1 LLVADVHREPG
12 NPGVAGDPGGGLKDA
27 LPGPAGEDDA
37 GTGFGQGLAHGEA
50 KAAGAAGDQ
59 RADSGEIWERLGHVV
74 DVTVVVMVSQQDG
87 APEAGYDPMRQFAEL
102 AGDVRDP
109 YPMFAGIRA
118 DTPVLHVELGAGS
131 GARYRHDENSPR
143 ISSLFTVTS
152 YELAQQVL
160 TDNARFSSA
169 GYEMT
174 MGQVMGRTIL
184 QMDAPEHQRHRA
196 LVAKAFRTRV
206 LDQWSDAIIGATV
219 SELIDAFAGDGH
231 ADLIPQLTFP
241 FPVRVIARI
250 LGLPEA
256 DWPRFLRLSTQLIAV
271 MRNWE
276 GALAA
281 SRELRGYFAE
291 VIADRRRHTRD
302 DLVSQL
308 ISAEVDGRRL
318 SDEEIYP
325 FLLLLLPAGAE
336 TTYRSSSNLLFGLL
350 SEPDQLEAVRADRS
364 LVPQAI
370 EEALR
375 WETPL
380 LTVARSATEEVELG
394 GVRIPAGGFVAVS
407 LGAANR
413 DPGRFAEPDAFDIF
427 RERAQHISFGD
438 GAHKCL
444 GMHLARLEMRVL
456 LNAVLDRLPGLRLD
470 PDADDPH
477 IHGLI
482 FRSPPNL
489 PVRFDGMLPA

>member
-1 LLVADVHREPG
+1 
-12 NPGVAGDPGGGLKDA
+12 
-27 LPGPAGEDDA
+27 
-37 GTGFGQGLAHGEA
+37 
-50 KAAGAAGDQ
+50 
-59 RADSGEIWERLGHVV
+59 
-74 DVTVVVMVSQQDG
+74 
-87 APEAGYDPMRQFAEL
+87 MRQFAEL

-109 YPMFAGIRA
+109 YPMLAGIRA
-118 DTPVLHVELGAGS
+118 DTPVLEVHFGPRPGGGS
-131 GARYRHDENSPR
+131 RPDQHAPR
-143 ISSLFTVTS
+143 MTSLFTVTS
-152 YELAQQVL
+152 HELAQQVL

-169 GYEMT
+169 ANART
-174 MGQVMGRTIL
+174 IGQVMGRSIL
-184 QMDAPEHQRHRA
+184 EMDPPGHQRHRA
-196 LVAKAFRTRV
+196 LVARAFRARV
-206 LDQWSDAIIGATV
+206 LDRWSGAIIGATIG
-219 SELIDAFAGDGH
+219 ELIDAFAGDGH

-256 DWPRFLRLSTQLIAV
+256 DWPRFLRLSTELIAV
-271 MRNWE
+271 MRNWDR
-276 GALAA
+276 AVAA

-291 VIADRRRHTRD
+291 IIADRRRHPRD

-308 ISAEVDGRRL
+308 IEAEVDGHRL
-318 SDEEIYP
+318 SDDEIYP

-350 SEPDQLEAVRADRS
+350 SDPGQLAAVRADRS

-380 LTVARSATEEVELG
+380 LTVARSATEDVELG
-394 GVRIPAGGFVAVS
+394 GVHIPSQGFVAVS

-413 DPGRFAEPDAFDIF
+413 DPARYPDPDRFDTF
-427 RERAQHISFGD
+427 RADKQHISFGD

-456 LNAVLDRLPGLRLD
+456 LNAVLDHLPGLRLD
-470 PDADDPH
+470 PAADDPH

-489 PVRFDGMLPA
+489 PVLFDPG

>member
-1 LLVADVHREPG
+1 
-12 NPGVAGDPGGGLKDA
+12 
-27 LPGPAGEDDA
+27 
-37 GTGFGQGLAHGEA
+37 
-50 KAAGAAGDQ
+50 
-59 RADSGEIWERLGHVV
+59 
-74 DVTVVVMVSQQDG
+74 MVSQQDG
-87 APEAGYDPMRQFAEL
+87 SPEASYDPMRQFAEL

-109 YPMFAGIRA
+109 YPMLAGIRA
-118 DTPVLHVELGAGS
+118 DTPVLHVQLNMGPG
-131 GARYRHDENSPR
+131 GRYQHDERAPR
-143 ISSLFTVTS
+143 ITSLFTVTS
-152 YELAQQVL
+152 HQLAQQVL
-160 TDNARFSSA
+160 TDNVRFSSA
-169 GYEMT
+169 ANAMT
-174 MGQVMGRTIL
+174 IGQVMGRTIL
-184 QMDAPEHQRHRA
+184 EMDPPEHQRHRA
-196 LVAKAFRTRV
+196 LVAKAFRARV
-206 LDQWSDAIIGATV
+206 LDQWSDTIIGATIG
-219 SELIDAFAGDGH
+219 ELIDGFADDGQ

-276 GALAA
+276 GAMAA
-281 SRELRGYFAE
+281 SRELRGYFGE
-291 VIADRRRHTRD
+291 IMADRRKHTRD

-308 ISAEVDGRRL
+308 IEAEVDGRRL
-318 SDEEIYP
+318 NDDEIYP

-350 SEPDQLEAVRADRS
+350 SQPDQLDAVRANRG

-375 WETPL
+375 WENPL
-380 LTVARSATEEVELG
+380 LTVARTATEEVELG

-413 DPGRFAEPDAFDIF
+413 DPERYAEPDAFDIF
-427 RERAQHISFGD
+427 RGAAQHMSFGD

-470 PDADDPH
+470 PDAHDPH

-482 FRSPPNL
+482 FRSPPTL
-489 PVRFDGMLPA
+489 PVRFDPA

>member
-1 LLVADVHREPG
+1 MA
-12 NPGVAGDPGGGLKDA
+12 
-27 LPGPAGEDDA
+27 
-37 GTGFGQGLAHGEA
+37 
-50 KAAGAAGDQ
+50 
-59 RADSGEIWERLGHVV
+59 
-74 DVTVVVMVSQQDG
+74 SQQDG
-87 APEAGYDPMRQFAEL
+87 SPEASYDPMAQFAEL

-118 DTPVLHVELGAGS
+118 ETPVMHVELGS
-131 GARYRHDENSPR
+131 GGRYRHDEKAPR
-143 ISSLFTVTS
+143 ITSLFTVTS
-152 YELAQQVL
+152 HELAQQVL
-160 TDNARFSSA
+160 TDNVRFSSA
-169 GYEMT
+169 ANAMT
-174 MGQVMGRTIL
+174 IGPVMGRTIL
-184 QMDAPEHQRHRA
+184 EMDPPEHQRHRA
-196 LVAKAFRTRV
+196 LVAKAFRARV
-206 LDQWSDAIIGATV
+206 LDRWSDAIIGATV
-219 SELIDAFAGDGH
+219 NELIDAFAGDGH

-241 FPVRVIARI
+241 FPVRVIARV

-276 GALAA
+276 GAIAA
-281 SRELRGYFAE
+281 SRELRGYFGE
-291 VIADRRRHTRD
+291 IIADRRRNTRDD

-308 ISAEVDGRRL
+308 IAAEVDGRRL

-350 SEPDQLEAVRADRS
+350 SDPGQLEAVRNDRS

-394 GVRIPAGGFVAVS
+394 GVRIPAGSFVAVS

-413 DPGRFAEPDAFDIF
+413 DPERYPDPDVFDVGREDK
-427 RERAQHISFGD
+427 QHISFGD

-444 GMHLARLEMRVL
+444 GMHLARMEMRVL

-489 PVRFDGMLPA
+489 PVRFDPA

>member
-1 LLVADVHREPG
+1 M
-12 NPGVAGDPGGGLKDA
+12 
-27 LPGPAGEDDA
+27 DD
-37 GTGFGQGLAHGEA
+37 
-50 KAAGAAGDQ
+50 
-59 RADSGEIWERLGHVV
+59 S
-74 DVTVVVMVSQQDG
+74 
-87 APEAGYDPMRQFAEL
+87 PEASYDPMAQFAEL

-118 DTPVLHVELGAGS
+118 ETPVMHVELGTG
-131 GARYRHDENSPR
+131 GRYRHDEKAPR
-143 ISSLFTVTS
+143 ITSLFTVTS
-152 YELAQQVL
+152 HELAQQVL
-160 TDNARFSSA
+160 TDNVRFSSA
-169 GYEMT
+169 ANAMT
-174 MGQVMGRTIL
+174 IGQVMGRTIL
-184 QMDAPEHQRHRA
+184 EMDPPDHQRHRA
-196 LVAKAFRTRV
+196 LVAKAFRARV
-206 LDQWSDAIIGATV
+206 LDQWRDAIIGATV
-219 SELIDAFAGDGH
+219 NELIDAFAGDGH

-241 FPVRVIARI
+241 FPVRVIARV

-276 GALAA
+276 GAIAA
-281 SRELRGYFAE
+281 SRELRGYFGDI
-291 VIADRRRHTRD
+291 IADRRRNTRDD

-308 ISAEVDGRRL
+308 IAAEVDGRRL

-350 SEPDQLEAVRADRS
+350 SDPGQLEAVRNDRG

-380 LTVARSATEEVELG
+380 LTVARSATEDVELG
-394 GVRIPAGGFVAVS
+394 GVRIPAGSFVAVS

-413 DPGRFAEPDAFDIF
+413 DPERYPDPDTFDVGREDK
-427 RERAQHISFGD
+427 QHISFGD

-444 GMHLARLEMRVL
+444 GMHLARMEMRVL
-456 LNAVLDRLPGLRLD
+456 LNAVLDRLSGLRLD

-489 PVRFDGMLPA
+489 PVRFKLS

>member
-1 LLVADVHREPG
+1 
-12 NPGVAGDPGGGLKDA
+12 
-27 LPGPAGEDDA
+27 
-37 GTGFGQGLAHGEA
+37 
-50 KAAGAAGDQ
+50 
-59 RADSGEIWERLGHVV
+59 
-74 DVTVVVMVSQQDG
+74 
-87 APEAGYDPMRQFAEL
+87 MRQFAEL

-118 DTPVLHVELGAGS
+118 DTPVLQVHFGRGS
-131 GARYRHDENSPR
+131 GGGSRLDQQAPR
-143 ISSLFTVTS
+143 MTSLFTVTS
-152 YELAQQVL
+152 HELAQQVL
-160 TDNARFSSA
+160 TDHERFSSA
-169 GYEMT
+169 GYAT
-174 MGQVMGRTIL
+174 TIGQVMGRTIL
-184 QMDAPEHQRHRA
+184 QMDPPEHLRHRA
-196 LVAKAFRTRV
+196 LVARAFRARV
-206 LDQWSDAIIGATV
+206 LDQWSDTIIGATI
-219 SELIDAFAGDGH
+219 SELIDAFAGDGR

-256 DWPRFLRLSTQLIAV
+256 HWPRFLRLSTELIAV
-271 MRNWE
+271 MRNRDR
-276 GALAA
+276 AVAA

-291 VIADRRRHTRD
+291 IIADRRRHTRD

-308 ISAEVDGRRL
+308 IEAEVDGRRL
-318 SDEEIYP
+318 SDDEIYP

-350 SEPDQLEAVRADRS
+350 AQPDQLEAVRADRD

-380 LTVARSATEEVELG
+380 LTVARTATQDVELG

-413 DPGRFAEPDAFDIF
+413 DPARYVLPDAFDVF
-427 RERAQHISFGD
+427 REDKRHVSFGD

-456 LNAVLDRLPGLRLD
+456 LTAVLDRLPGLRLN
-470 PDADDPH
+470 PSADDPH

-489 PVRFDGMLPA
+489 PVRFHPA